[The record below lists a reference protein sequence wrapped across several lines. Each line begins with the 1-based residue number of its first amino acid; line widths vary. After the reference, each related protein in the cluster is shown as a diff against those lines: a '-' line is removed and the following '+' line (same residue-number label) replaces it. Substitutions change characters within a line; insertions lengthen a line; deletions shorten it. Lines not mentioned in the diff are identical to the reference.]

1 MTIEVYYSPSQ
12 NSYTTGLAGFSF
24 ANSKSHL
31 EPDAKLI
38 LTISGKDWTDCM
50 TKYHKEMG
58 WEPYIPME
66 NESID
71 TKFK

>member
-1 MTIEVYYSPSQ
+1 MTIEVYYSPTQGSNTVFVQ
-12 NSYTTGLAGFSF
+12 GHKVDSG
-24 ANSKSHL
+24 L

-58 WEPYIPME
+58 WEPYIPE
-66 NESID
+66 DHEHTNIN
-71 TKFK
+71 